1 MEEDEGEELLQHNQ
15 RLLQSIFGDSDD
27 DDAPADATIWQP
39 IEGID
44 GLWLCNEF
52 LTADLQSDLL
62 VAIEK
67 GWFRDETQN
76 QAMRFGDLPN
86 WAHVLANRIR
96 ETAALSGRPYPIPDH
111 ILGRDPLFDQLIV
124 NSYAPGEGI
133 CNHVDLMRFEDGIAI
148 VSLGSPCVMHF
159 STVDRSAAPPR
170 RVPLMLSA
178 GSLVFMSGEARY
190 NWAHGIDRRPGF
202 QIWHGLEIHQTR
214 RISITLRK
222 LCISTQ

>member
-67 GWFRDETQN
+67 EGWFRDETQN
-76 QAMRFGDLPN
+76 Q
-86 WAHVLANRIR
+86 
-96 ETAALSGRPYPIPDH
+96 
-111 ILGRDPLFDQLIV
+111 
-124 NSYAPGEGI
+124 GI